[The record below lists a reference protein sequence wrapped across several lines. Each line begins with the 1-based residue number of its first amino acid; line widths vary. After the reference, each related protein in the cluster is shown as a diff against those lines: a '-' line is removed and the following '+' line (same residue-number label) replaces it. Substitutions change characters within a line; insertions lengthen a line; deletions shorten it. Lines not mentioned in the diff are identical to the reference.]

1 MNLYPHISV
10 EEESS
15 DSCEEEEDDR
25 LEGNALEFNPK
36 NFYWVFNPEMNFSS
50 RKDFSIADDINP

>member
-1 MNLYPHISV
+1 MNLYPPVSV

-15 DSCEEEEDDR
+15 DSCEDEDEPA
-25 LEGNALEFNPK
+25 EGNALEFNPK

-50 RKDFSIADDINP
+50 RKGFSVSDDINP